1 MSDLKFSCPSCGQ
14 HVQCDIAHA
23 GENIPCPS
31 CAQLIRV
38 PHQGDVVKV
47 KPTATENPFEV
58 DEEKVSYTST
68 QEPAKENVPTLG
80 EDLERHSD
88 EPGESKVPV
97 TEREQQL
104 AAARAHTT
112 EPVTHVKPR
121 LSFILSGGKAP
132 IPEENESALSEE
144 QKQRATPDK
153 LKSQIKSLNE

>member
-1 MSDLKFSCPSCGQ
+1 MSELKFSCPSCGQ
-14 HVQCDIAHA
+14 HVQCDISHA

-47 KPTATENPFEV
+47 KPTANENPFAV

-68 QEPAKENVPTLG
+68 QEPGKEKVPTLG
-80 EDLERHSD
+80 EDLEQHSD

-121 LSFILSGGKAP
+121 LSFILSGGQAP
-132 IPEENESALSEE
+132 APEENESALTEE
-144 QKQRATPDK
+144 QKKRATPDK

>member
-14 HVQCDIAHA
+14 HVQCDISHA

-38 PHQGDVVKV
+38 PNQGDVVKV
-47 KPTATENPFEV
+47 KPSVTENPFAA
-58 DEEKVSYTST
+58 DDSKVSYTRT
-68 QEPAKENVPTLG
+68 EEPGKEKVPTLG
-80 EDLERHSD
+80 EDLKQHSD

-97 TEREQQL
+97 TEREQQI

-121 LSFILSGGKAP
+121 LSFILSGGQAP
-132 IPEENESALSEE
+132 APEENESALTEE
-144 QKQRATPDK
+144 QKKRAIPDK
-153 LKSQIKSLNE
+153 LKSQIKSHSE